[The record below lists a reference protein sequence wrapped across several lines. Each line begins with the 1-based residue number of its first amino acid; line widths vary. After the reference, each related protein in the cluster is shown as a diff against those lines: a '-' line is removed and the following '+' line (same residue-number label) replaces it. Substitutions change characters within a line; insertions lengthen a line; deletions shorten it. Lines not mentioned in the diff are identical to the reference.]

1 MISEHAML
9 ILMLL
14 LAVAVVVLAVGLMLY
29 AGKVEGRL
37 KGVAEQLKEFD
48 AKVDRAGS
56 EE

>member
-14 LAVAVVVLAVGLMLY
+14 LAVAVVVLAVGFMLY

-37 KGVAEQLKEFD
+37 KGIAEQLKEFD
-48 AKVDRAGS
+48 AKAGRTGS